1 MKRAF
6 VILISICLIGGL
18 LTGCGTKE
26 DQYGNWADNYSDDFY
41 HILNT
46 SIVYAKDTKVMYY
59 YIDGDAGTSYM
70 APYFNEHGQLCRYV
84 DGSIVPIE

>member
-6 VILISICLIGGL
+6 VILIFICLIGGL
-18 LTGCGTKE
+18 LTGCCTKE
-26 DQYGNWADNYSDDFY
+26 DQYGNLADNYSDDFY

-46 SIVYAKDTKVMYY
+46 STVYAKDTKVMYY
-59 YIDGDAGTSYM
+59 YIDGDAGASYM
-70 APYFNEHGQLCRYV
+70 APYYNEHGQLCRYV

>member
-26 DQYGNWADNYSDDFY
+26 DQYGNWADNYNDDFY
-41 HILNT
+41 HILNI
-46 SIVYAKDTKVMYY
+46 SIMYAKDTKVMYY
-59 YIDGDAGTSYM
+59 YIGGGA
-70 APYFNEHGQLCRYV
+70 APYYNEHGQLCRYV
-84 DGSIVPIE
+84 NGEIVPLE